1 MWAGLNVTIASGGQQ
16 DRKVLRW
23 YVFSKKAPAKLKL
36 SSGLPF
42 DATVAEVLAAWPGAE
57 LTQASYKTDWT
68 ITDPETGLEFRWRST
83 KRPAA
88 DLPAYEVSS
97 LDLTG
102 N

>member
-68 ITDPETGLEFRWRST
+68 ITDPETGLEFLWRST